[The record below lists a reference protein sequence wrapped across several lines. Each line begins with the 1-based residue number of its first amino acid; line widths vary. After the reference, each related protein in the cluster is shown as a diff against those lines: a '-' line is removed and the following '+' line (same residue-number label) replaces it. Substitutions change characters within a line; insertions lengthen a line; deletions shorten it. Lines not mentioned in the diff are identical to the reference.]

1 MLEQTRFLLPEEAI
15 PTSWYNLAADLPH
28 PPPPVLH
35 PGTHQPIG
43 PDDLAPLFPMA
54 VIGQEVSTERF
65 IPIPEEVL
73 AVYRLWRPTPLYR
86 AHRLERALDLP
97 EKRAHLLQVRRRQPR
112 RVPQA
117 EHRGA
122 AGVLRQARGRE
133 ADSDRNGG
141 WAVGQRPGAGRL
153 SVRSRDQGLHGQ
165 DLLRAEAVPASADG
179 DLGRAVRRLAQH
191 GHQRRPHDPRPG
203 PRLERL
209 PGDRYL
215 GSCRGRRHA
224 RGHEVRPRDRCSITC
239 FCTRP

>member
-15 PTSWYNLAADLPH
+15 PTSWYNLAADLPN

-73 AVYRLWRPTPLYR
+73 AVYRLWRPTPLVPGAPAR
-86 AHRLERALDLP
+86 AGVGPARE
-97 EKRAHLLQVRRRQPR
+97 RAHLLQVRRRQSR
-112 RVPQA
+112 RVAQA

-122 AGVLRQARGRE
+122 AGVLRQAGGRE
-133 ADSDRNGG
+133 ADRHRNGG
-141 WAVGQRPGAGRL
+141 RAVGQRPGVGRL
-153 SVRSRDQGLHGQ
+153 PVRPGDQGLHGQ

-179 DLGRAVRRLAQH
+179 DLGRAVRRLARAQTPTPA
-191 GHQRRPHDPRPG
+191 GRSWPRIPTRTAPWG
-203 PRLERL
+203 SPSRKLSRTPPR
-209 PGDRYL
+209 
-215 GSCRGRRHA
+215 A
-224 RGHEVRPRDRCSITC
+224 RIRSTPSARC
-239 FCTRP
+239 